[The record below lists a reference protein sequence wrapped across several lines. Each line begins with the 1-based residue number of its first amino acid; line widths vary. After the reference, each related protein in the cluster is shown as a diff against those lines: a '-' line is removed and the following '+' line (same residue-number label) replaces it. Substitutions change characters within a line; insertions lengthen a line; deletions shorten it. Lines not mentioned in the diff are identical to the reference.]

1 MSPVKEALRE
11 TIERLSD
18 EDAAR
23 LLEVA
28 RRLFP
33 AGTGSRTLQRLA
45 EDPAFRLPADRSR
58 GFRPVEPIHCRGID
72 ASRIIEESRR

>member
-11 TIERLSD
+11 TIEHLSD

-28 RRLFP
+28 RSLQSSP
-33 AGTGSRTLQRLA
+33 GGTRTLRRLA
-45 EDPAFRLPADRSR
+45 ADPAFRVPAYPH
-58 GFRPVEPIHCRGID
+58 GFRHVEAIHGTGKD
-72 ASRIIEESRR
+72 PSQVIEEDRR